1 MNIEVRNG
9 PCAKN
14 LNEYVNFMSVI
25 IHIIKYYELT

>member
-25 IHIIKYYELT
+25 NYTHNKIL